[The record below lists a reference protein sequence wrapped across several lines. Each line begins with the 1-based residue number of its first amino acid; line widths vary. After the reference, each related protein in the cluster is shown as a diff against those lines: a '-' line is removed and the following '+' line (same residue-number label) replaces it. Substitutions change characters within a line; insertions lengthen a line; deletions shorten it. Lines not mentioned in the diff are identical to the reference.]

1 MHCWGQ
7 RSWRGQLG
15 SGCLTMPYGH
25 QIWWEEPM
33 TRAYCIAGVKGHAW
47 VSQGQP
53 EIKFLRN
60 ALWPPNICRKD
71 PDQSVM
77 HWWGQRS
84 CKGQLGTIA
93 KKCVRPS
100 SKANAAE
107 HYAAAGALVYITKIM
122 ESVCVYVCMSG
133 YAFRLASRYRAETWH
148 GGRGRAPEVC
158 RHIFEATPPGVK
170 GHPGVNLP

>member
-1 MHCWGQ
+1 MK
-7 RSWRGQLG
+7 GQLG

-71 PDQSVM
+71 P
-77 HWWGQRS
+77 
-84 CKGQLGTIA
+84 
-93 KKCVRPS
+93 RPERNALMG
-100 SKANAAE
+100 SKILQGS
-107 HYAAAGALVYITKIM
+107 AGYN
-122 ESVCVYVCMSG
+122 S
-133 YAFRLASRYRAETWH
+133 
-148 GGRGRAPEVC
+148 
-158 RHIFEATPPGVK
+158 
-170 GHPGVNLP
+170 